1 MKQDTNAARQSGN
14 RGNRPD
20 VMPLGLWIRCSVT
33 GKCFTMGGNAVM
45 GYGGS
50 KAHKT
55 LNYTCFPVQQSA
67 AVKYWMGVGHLKNA
81 PILHYVSGAKFARL
95 MHPISLTGKFIKP
108 FVMKF

>member
-1 MKQDTNAARQSGN
+1 MKQDTSAAKQSGKK
-14 RGNRPD
+14 GNRPG
-20 VMPLGLWIRCSVT
+20 VMPLGLWIRCSIT

-81 PILHYVSGAKFARL
+81 PILHCVSGARFARL
-95 MHPISLTGKFIKP
+95 MHPISLIAKSTKP